1 MSNNRRIYFRAALLL
16 PALLLS
22 HGVEVSESENSVKIA
37 RFSYS
42 DGKPMMYAKIKLYPP
57 KTPTV
62 ETIKSLTDKNGFF
75 AFVPDEEGEWRV
87 EALDGM
93 GHRSEIKLNVVK
105 ASLDTTDPEENLTQT
120 SIIFRMIL
128 GLSLLL
134 NIFAVYSFVLK
145 RCKFTR

>member
-1 MSNNRRIYFRAALLL
+1 ML

>member
-1 MSNNRRIYFRAALLL
+1 MSNNRWIYFWAALLL
-16 PALLLS
+16 PAFLLS
-22 HGVEVSESENSVKIA
+22 HGVEVSESENSVKVA

-42 DGKPMMYAKIKLYPP
+42 DGKPMMYAKVKLYPP
-57 KTPTV
+57 RTPTV

-93 GHRSEIKLNVVK
+93 GHRGEIKLNAVK
-105 ASLDTTDPEENLTQT
+105 ASLDTTDSKEGLVQT
-120 SIIFRMIL
+120 SIVFRIIL

-134 NIFAVYSFVLK
+134 NIFVIYGFALRKLSIK
-145 RCKFTR
+145 K